1 MQFQLPSNL
10 HQQIQ
15 AYDPQAKK
23 APAGAVWPPRKHLGL
38 PTSLIPTDL
47 VPANVQAGWVSTI
60 TDSAAS
66 NRLLSHDTADCRVIV
81 AHSKGVWQAVW
92 ILEPTHPR
100 YGQFYYGF
108 SITHKDT
115 PATHAKAERYLELP
129 GGRHLRDVIEPVPMV
144 NGRSKMVQYL
154 AEVDLTTLRKLAV
167 GNVYPPVFRLYGFN
181 YRQQVLTIA
190 NSLRDRHSPPD
201 QTGYYSHSYLWGFQA
216 MVGGDVRRAAFPDHF
231 KSNPLDEDSTFHA
244 LLLAQTPSEHVSLL
258 REPFFRS
265 SAQGLYQLCQQKL
278 QDHSTDCERTIKQ
291 WLNKLG
297 WVVFLELCYGPGVNR
312 DLLQRLWVCH
322 INPPTPYTA
331 RDVSAWV
338 GKNVPAASL
347 VRMAESDTGDVRLF
361 NDTLWVLKDVLRLA
375 PECQVRPK
383 RWRLREWHDLLSTE
397 KFKISTPNEEL
408 PQDLFPQPI
417 KAGGFTFL
425 QPQDTHQLARWGQAV
440 RNCVGSSS
448 QYADGVKK
456 RRHFIVLAMR
466 GSEPCFTV
474 QLRVEGSM
482 MTVKQIVKTCN
493 QPLSASEQQEY
504 SQAFSAALQIRGSQT

>member
-10 HQQIQ
+10 HQQIR

-23 APAGAVWPPRKHLGL
+23 AQAAPAGASRNHLGL

-47 VPANVQAGWVSTI
+47 VPADVQAGWVSTI
-60 TDSAAS
+60 NNSAAS
-66 NRLLSHDTADCRVIV
+66 GRFLSHNTADCKVIV

-115 PATHAKAERYLELP
+115 PATNAKAENYLGLP
-129 GGRHLRDVIEPVPMV
+129 GGRHLRDAVKPVPMV
-144 NGRSKMVQYL
+144 NGRSKLVQYL

-167 GNVYPPVFRLYGFN
+167 DNVYPPVFRHDKFWF
-181 YRQQVLTIA
+181 RQEVVAIGK
-190 NSLRDRHSPPD
+190 SLKERHTPS
-201 QTGYYSHSYLWGFQA
+201 QTGYFPGWAELA

-231 KSNPLDEDSTFHA
+231 RCNPLDEDSTFHD
-244 LLLAQTPSEHVSLL
+244 LLLAKTPPKHVSLL
-258 REPFFRS
+258 REPFFRQ
-265 SAQGLYQLCQQKL
+265 SAQELHQQCQQKL
-278 QDHSTDCERTIKQ
+278 QDLPTYCERLIQ
-291 WLNKLG
+291 EWLKKLG
-297 WVVFLELCYGPGVNR
+297 WVHFLEVCYGPKVNR
-312 DLLQRLWVCH
+312 DLLYRLWVCH
-322 INPPTPYTA
+322 IEPPTPQTA
-331 RDVSAWV
+331 SRVSAWV

-347 VRMAESDTGDVRLF
+347 VRMAESDTGAGRLF
-361 NDTLWVLKDVLRLA
+361 NDTLGMLRDILHLD

-397 KFKISTPNEEL
+397 KFKISTPNEVL

-425 QPQDTHQLARWGQAV
+425 QPRDTHQLAQWGQAV

-448 QYADGVKK
+448 SYAAGVKK

-474 QLRVEGSM
+474 QLQVEGGM

-493 QPLSASEQQEY
+493 KPLSATEQQEY
-504 SQAFSAALQIRGSQT
+504 SQAFSAALQIRDSQT